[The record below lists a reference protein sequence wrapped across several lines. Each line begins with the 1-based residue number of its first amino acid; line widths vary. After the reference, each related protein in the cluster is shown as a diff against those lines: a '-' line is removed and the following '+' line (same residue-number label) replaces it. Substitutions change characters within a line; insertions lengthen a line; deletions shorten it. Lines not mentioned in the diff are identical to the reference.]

1 MNLEK
6 NGNVQGSPVRPQQG
20 GNQRQ
25 VNTQQMNYQ
34 QQINP
39 QQNMPGSQV
48 PNMNYNNGYVQ
59 TQNTEYEQSDYSQ
72 SMYNQQ
78 MGSQP
83 KKQPVSYNNILDKTG
98 KFGLNLMI
106 YVLVGCLLFMCNL
119 TTVLIILFA
128 IAFIMEKD
136 NGLTKVLA
144 TLLVI
149 SLTISVGYNVI
160 YALTTPFSRLG
171 YSIMEQASYG
181 NFLYKFGDFISSGL
195 NSIRNILSWIVD
207 VAFIVIGAIEFNNIR
222 KGKFRAPKFIS
233 KYFD

>member
-48 PNMNYNNGYVQ
+48 PNMNYNNGYAQ
-59 TQNTEYEQSDYSQ
+59 TQSAEYQQSNYSQ
-72 SMYNQQ
+72 DMYSQQ
-78 MGSQP
+78 MSSQT
-83 KKQPVSYNNILDKTG
+83 KRQPVSYNNVLDKTG

-106 YVLVGCLLFMCNL
+106 YVLIGCLLFMCNF
-119 TTVLIILFA
+119 TTALIILFDV
-128 IAFIMEKD
+128 AFIMEKD
-136 NGLTKVLA
+136 NDLTKVLA
-144 TLLVI
+144 TLLVV
-149 SLTISVGYNVI
+149 SLVVSVGYDII

-181 NFLYKFGDFISSGL
+181 NFLYKFGDLISSGL
-195 NSIRNILSWIVD
+195 NSIRSILSWVVD

>member
-48 PNMNYNNGYVQ
+48 PNMNYNNGYAQ
-59 TQNTEYEQSDYSQ
+59 TQSAEYQQSNYSQ
-72 SMYNQQ
+72 DMYSQQ
-78 MGSQP
+78 MSSQT
-83 KKQPVSYNNILDKTG
+83 KRQPVSYNNVLDKTG
-98 KFGLNLMI
+98 KFGLNLMT
-106 YVLVGCLLFMCNL
+106 YVLIGCLLFMCNF
-119 TTVLIILFA
+119 TTALIILFA
-128 IAFIMEKD
+128 VAFIMEKD
-136 NGLTKVLA
+136 NDLTKVLA
-144 TLLVI
+144 TLLVV
-149 SLTISVGYNVI
+149 SLVVSVGYDII

-181 NFLYKFGDFISSGL
+181 NFLYKFGDLISSGL
-195 NSIRNILSWIVD
+195 NSIRSILSWVVD

>member
-48 PNMNYNNGYVQ
+48 PNMNYNNGYAQ
-59 TQNTEYEQSDYSQ
+59 TQSAEYQQSNYSQ
-72 SMYNQQ
+72 DMYSQQ
-78 MGSQP
+78 MSSQT
-83 KKQPVSYNNILDKTG
+83 KRQPVSYNNVLDKTG

-106 YVLVGCLLFMCNL
+106 YVLIGCLLFMCNF
-119 TTVLIILFA
+119 TTALIILFA
-128 IAFIMEKD
+128 VAFIMEKD
-136 NGLTKVLA
+136 NDLTKVLA
-144 TLLVI
+144 TLLVV
-149 SLTISVGYNVI
+149 SLVVSVGYDII

-181 NFLYKFGDFISSGL
+181 NFLYKFGDLISSGL
-195 NSIRNILSWIVD
+195 NSIRSILSWVVD

-222 KGKFRAPKFIS
+222 KGKFRAPKIIS

>member
-6 NGNVQGSPVRPQQG
+6 NGNTQGSPVRPQQSVS
-20 GNQRQ
+20 QRQ

-34 QQINP
+34 QQMNI
-39 QQNMPGSQV
+39 QQNNAGSQA
-48 PNMNYNNGYVQ
+48 PNMNYTNGYVQ
-59 TQNTEYEQSDYSQ
+59 TQNTEYQQSDYSQ
-72 SMYNQQ
+72 GMYNQQ
-78 MGSQP
+78 IGSQP
-83 KKQPVSYNNILDKTG
+83 KKQSVNYNNLLDKTG

-106 YVLVGCLLFMCNL
+106 YVMLGCLLFMCNL
-119 TTVLIILFA
+119 TTALIILFA
-128 IAFIMEKD
+128 VAFIMEKD
-136 NGLTKVLA
+136 NDLTKVLA
-144 TLLVI
+144 TLLVV
-149 SLTISVGYNVI
+149 SLVVSVGYDII

>member
-6 NGNVQGSPVRPQQG
+6 SGNTQGSPVRPQQSV
-20 GNQRQ
+20 NQRQ

-34 QQINP
+34 QQMNI
-39 QQNMPGSQV
+39 QQNNTGGQV
-48 PNMNYNNGYVQ
+48 TNMNYTNGYVQ
-59 TQNTEYEQSDYSQ
+59 TQNTEYQQSDYSQ
-72 SMYNQQ
+72 GMYNQQ
-78 MGSQP
+78 IGSQP
-83 KKQPVSYNNILDKTG
+83 KKQSVNYNNVLDKTG

-106 YVLVGCLLFMCNL
+106 YVMLGCLLFMCNL
-119 TTVLIILFA
+119 TTALIILFA
-128 IAFIMEKD
+128 VAFIMEKD
-136 NGLTKVLA
+136 NDLTKVLA
-144 TLLVI
+144 TLLVV

-181 NFLYKFGDFISSGL
+181 NFLYKFGDLISSGL
-195 NSIRNILSWIVD
+195 NSIRSILSWVVD

>member
-48 PNMNYNNGYVQ
+48 PNMNYNNGYAQ
-59 TQNTEYEQSDYSQ
+59 TQSAEYQQSNYSQ
-72 SMYNQQ
+72 DMYSQQ
-78 MGSQP
+78 MSSQT
-83 KKQPVSYNNILDKTG
+83 KRQPVSYNNVLDKTG

-119 TTVLIILFA
+119 TTALIILFA

-136 NGLTKVLA
+136 SDLTKVLA

-222 KGKFRAPKFIS
+222 KGKFRAPKIIS